1 MSGEHTLKAVRGSFI
16 DVTRTVYN
24 PEEIASALRFIED
37 GLLLIKQGKVE
48 WFGEWENGKHQIPD
62 TIRVRDYRGKLIVPG
77 FVDTHI
83 HYPQSEM
90 VGAYGEQLLE
100 WLNKH
105 TFPTERR
112 YEDLEYAREMSAF
125 FIKQLLRN
133 GTTTALVFGT
143 VHPQSVDAL
152 FEAASHIN
160 MRMIAGK
167 VMMDRNAPDY
177 LLDTAESSYHQ
188 SKELI
193 ERWHKNGRLLY
204 AITPRFAPTSSP
216 EQMAMAQRLKE
227 EYPDTWVHTHLCENK
242 DEIAWVK
249 SLYPDHDGY
258 LDVYHQYGLTGKNCV
273 FAHCVH
279 LEEKEWDRLSETKSS
294 IAFCPTSNLYLGSGL
309 FNLKKAWQKK
319 VKVGMGTDIGAGA
332 AVWHGVQTFCS
343 NFNYTAQQFTAA
355 DTSLDAAK
363 AALNSAAQSGAGL
376 VVCYGSEMA
385 AALYDIQDNYPTV
398 NYLMIGDEPH
408 SEDYTDYRTSANVHC
423 VLFREEQAAY
433 LAGYA
438 AVREGNTSMA
448 VLGGEPLPSTVR
460 YATGF
465 VQGAEAAAD
474 SMGVQVYIRIWYS
487 SMTASDDDLTDYV
500 CGWYNEGFQVVM
512 AATPE
517 LADSCIQA
525 AEKSGRE
532 VIATGWDCAG
542 QSSSVITS
550 AVNCYSTVVQNEL
563 YLFGTQNNWDQDHSG
578 QTETLGTEVDAV
590 GLATQEWRLKTF
602 TGEEYRELYQRMA
615 AGTVKVERYSDTTA
629 MPQTQNV
636 TVDQPN
642 Q

>member
-16 DVTRTVYN
+16 DVTRTVDN

-48 WFGEWENGKHQIPD
+48 WFGEWEDGKHQIPD

-227 EYPDTWVHTHLCENK
+227 EYPDT
-242 DEIAWVK
+242 
-249 SLYPDHDGY
+249 
-258 LDVYHQYGLTGKNCV
+258 
-273 FAHCVH
+273 
-279 LEEKEWDRLSETKSS
+279 
-294 IAFCPTSNLYLGSGL
+294 
-309 FNLKKAWQKK
+309 
-319 VKVGMGTDIGAGA
+319 
-332 AVWHGVQTFCS
+332 
-343 NFNYTAQQFTAA
+343 
-355 DTSLDAAK
+355 
-363 AALNSAAQSGAGL
+363 
-376 VVCYGSEMA
+376 
-385 AALYDIQDNYPTV
+385 
-398 NYLMIGDEPH
+398 
-408 SEDYTDYRTSANVHC
+408 
-423 VLFREEQAAY
+423 
-433 LAGYA
+433 
-438 AVREGNTSMA
+438 
-448 VLGGEPLPSTVR
+448 
-460 YATGF
+460 
-465 VQGAEAAAD
+465 
-474 SMGVQVYIRIWYS
+474 
-487 SMTASDDDLTDYV
+487 
-500 CGWYNEGFQVVM
+500 
-512 AATPE
+512 
-517 LADSCIQA
+517 
-525 AEKSGRE
+525 
-532 VIATGWDCAG
+532 
-542 QSSSVITS
+542 
-550 AVNCYSTVVQNEL
+550 
-563 YLFGTQNNWDQDHSG
+563 
-578 QTETLGTEVDAV
+578 
-590 GLATQEWRLKTF
+590 
-602 TGEEYRELYQRMA
+602 
-615 AGTVKVERYSDTTA
+615 
-629 MPQTQNV
+629 
-636 TVDQPN
+636 
-642 Q
+642 